1 MKELETGRTLTLKRL
16 EDYKYSESVE
26 HSRGG
31 VKRRG
36 KVSGGDK
43 RVCRSE
49 DEGAQMLRLEVCAS
63 EEETGG

>member
-26 HSRGG
+26 HSSGG

-43 RVCRSE
+43 RVCSE